1 MGSYSSVAYAEARQ
15 APLSLMMHLYTSRAG
30 PIIPLVY
37 KCFNRSWRIICKN
50 WFRWQGGRIS
60 LLRRGLWLENERLVR
75 IATTLNFSCTC
86 YRMGGSGDQPPN
98 HVAPVSQVGFYRRG
112 GERMRL

>member
-1 MGSYSSVAYAEARQ
+1 
-15 APLSLMMHLYTSRAG
+15 AG

-86 YRMGGSGDQPPN
+86 YRMGEVETSVHSPIN
-98 HVAPVSQVGFYRRG
+98 ETVLNWSFPVLLDKPKAADGQGFHAFVLRYNQSARTRPF
-112 GERMRL
+112 